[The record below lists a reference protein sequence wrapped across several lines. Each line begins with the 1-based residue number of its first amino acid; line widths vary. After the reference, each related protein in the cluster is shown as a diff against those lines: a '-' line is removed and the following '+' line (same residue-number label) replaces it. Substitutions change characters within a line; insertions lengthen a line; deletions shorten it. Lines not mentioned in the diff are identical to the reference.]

1 MLTSSA
7 IIFPL
12 DVLSSVIFENGFN
25 KPLFSRLLKS
35 ENDKHDKIIFKSRL
49 SQDSSRLIL
58 LRDETSCI
66 VLPC

>member
-12 DVLSSVIFENGFN
+12 DVLSSVIFENGLN
-25 KPLFSRLLKS
+25 KHLFSRLLKS
-35 ENDKHDKIIFKSRL
+35 EDDKHDKIIFKSRL

-66 VLPC
+66 VLP